1 MAFGTFGFDK
11 KNIDL
16 NSSAFF
22 EELQEVQVKK
32 VTQHKRELTIR
43 DLPEGIT
50 MAKVDIDNPPDNSRC
65 APIRIY
71 STMVPASPGGLSM
84 STLAIVMPS
93 GRSRMV
99 NSRLCWV
106 TFLTCTSCSSSKNA
120 EELRSMFFLSNP
132 NVPNAML

>member
-32 VTQHKRELTIR
+32 VTQHKRVLYIL

-50 MAKVDIDNPPDNSRC
+50 IANVDIVNP
-65 APIRIY
+65 
-71 STMVPASPGGLSM
+71 
-84 STLAIVMPS
+84 
-93 GRSRMV
+93 
-99 NSRLCWV
+99 
-106 TFLTCTSCSSSKNA
+106 
-120 EELRSMFFLSNP
+120 
-132 NVPNAML
+132 